1 MRLATRAQTIGA
13 SPTLAMNARAKEM
26 KRQGIDVLSFTV
38 GEPDFNTPEHIA
50 AAGIEAIKQ
59 GFTRYTPAAGIPE
72 LKEAICM
79 KLKRDNGLDYEPA
92 DVVVSNGA
100 KHSIY
105 NTLQALIDN
114 GDEVIVPTPYWV
126 SYTEMVKL
134 NGGIPVIIPTRA
146 EDGFKL
152 TPEQLKTHVT
162 DRTRAIF
169 INTPNNPTGA
179 VYSRKELERLVDI
192 LVPRGIVII
201 ADEVYEKLLYDG
213 AVFTSVAAL
222 GSEVQN
228 LTVTINGVSKTY
240 AMTGW
245 RIGYAAAPRELAQAM
260 ANIQSHATSNPNSI
274 AQKAAVVALTGDQE
288 PVAKMLAEFARRRER
303 MVEGI
308 NTIPGLSCRKPEGA
322 FYIFADVSKLFGK
335 TIRGHKINGSID
347 LTEVL
352 LNEAHVALV
361 PGAAFGDDRF
371 VRFSYAT
378 SLDVIEKGL
387 ARVKAVL
394 SEAE

>member
-1 MRLATRAQTIGA
+1 MRLATRAQNIGA

-38 GEPDFNTPEHIA
+38 GEPDFNTPAHIA
-50 AAGIEAIKQ
+50 AAGIEAIRE

-79 KLKRDNGLDYEPA
+79 KLDRDNELQYEPA
-92 DVVVSNGA
+92 DVIVSNGA

-105 NTLQALIDN
+105 NALQALVDD
-114 GDEVIVPTPYWV
+114 GDEVIVPAPYWV
-126 SYTEMVKL
+126 SYPEMIKL
-134 NGGIPVIIPTRA
+134 NGGTPVIIPTA
-146 EDGFKL
+146 AKDGFKL
-152 TPEQLKTHVT
+152 RPEQLQEHIT
-162 DRTRAIF
+162 DRTKAIF
-169 INTPNNPTGA
+169 INSPNNPTGA
-179 VYSRKELERLVDI
+179 VYSRPELESLADI

-222 GSEVQN
+222 GPEVKEH
-228 LTVTINGVSKTY
+228 TVTVNGVSKTY

-245 RIGYAAAPRELAQAM
+245 RIGYAAAPRVLAQAM
-260 ANIQSHATSNPNSI
+260 ANIQSHATSNPNAI
-274 AQKAAVVALTGDQE
+274 AQKAAVVALTGDQT
-288 PVAKMLAEFARRRER
+288 PVQKMLTEFTRRREQ
-303 MVEGI
+303 MVKGI
-308 NTIPGLSCRKPEGA
+308 NAIPGMSCCKPEGA
-322 FYIFADVSKLFGK
+322 FYIFAQVASLFGK
-335 TIRGHKINGSID
+335 TIRERKINGSVD
-347 LTEVL
+347 LAEVL
-352 LNEAHVALV
+352 LTEGHVALV

-387 ARVKAVL
+387 LRVKDVVA
-394 SEAE
+394 EAK

>member
-1 MRLATRAQTIGA
+1 
-13 SPTLAMNARAKEM
+13 
-26 KRQGIDVLSFTV
+26 
-38 GEPDFNTPEHIA
+38 
-50 AAGIEAIKQ
+50 
-59 GFTRYTPAAGIPE
+59 
-72 LKEAICM
+72 EAICM

-134 NGGIPVIIPTRA
+134 NSGIPVIIPTRA

>member
-1 MRLATRAQTIGA
+1 VRLATRAQNIGA

-38 GEPDFNTPEHIA
+38 GEPDFNTPAHIA
-50 AAGIEAIKQ
+50 AAGIEAIRE

-79 KLKRDNGLDYEPA
+79 KLDRDNELQYEPA
-92 DVVVSNGA
+92 DVIVSNGA

-105 NTLQALIDN
+105 NALQALVDD
-114 GDEVIVPTPYWV
+114 GDEVIVPAPYWV
-126 SYTEMVKL
+126 SYPEMIKL
-134 NGGIPVIIPTRA
+134 NGGTPVIIPTA
-146 EDGFKL
+146 AKDGFKL
-152 TPEQLKTHVT
+152 RPEQLQEHIT
-162 DRTRAIF
+162 DRTKAIF
-169 INTPNNPTGA
+169 INSPNNPTGA
-179 VYSRKELERLVDI
+179 VYSRPELESLADI

-222 GSEVQN
+222 GPEVKEH
-228 LTVTINGVSKTY
+228 TVTVNGVSKTY

-245 RIGYAAAPRELAQAM
+245 RIGYAAAPRVLAQAM
-260 ANIQSHATSNPNSI
+260 ANIQSHATSNPNAI
-274 AQKAAVVALTGDQE
+274 AQKAAVVALTGDQT
-288 PVAKMLAEFARRRER
+288 PVQKMLTEFTRRREQ
-303 MVEGI
+303 MVKGI
-308 NTIPGLSCRKPEGA
+308 NAIPGMSCCKPEGA
-322 FYIFADVSKLFGK
+322 FYVFAQVASLFGK
-335 TIRGHKINGSID
+335 TIRERKINGSVD
-347 LTEVL
+347 LAEVL
-352 LNEAHVALV
+352 LTEGHVALV

-387 ARVKAVL
+387 LRVKDVVA
-394 SEAE
+394 EAK

>member
-1 MRLATRAQTIGA
+1 MRLATRAQNIGA

-38 GEPDFNTPEHIA
+38 GEPDFNTPAHIA
-50 AAGIEAIKQ
+50 AAGIEAIRE

-79 KLKRDNGLDYEPA
+79 KLDRDNELQYEPA
-92 DVVVSNGA
+92 DVIVSNGA

-105 NTLQALIDN
+105 NALQALVDD
-114 GDEVIVPTPYWV
+114 GDEVIVPAPYWV
-126 SYTEMVKL
+126 SYPEMIKL
-134 NGGIPVIIPTRA
+134 NGGTPVIIPTA
-146 EDGFKL
+146 AKDGFKL
-152 TPEQLKTHVT
+152 RPEQLQEHIT
-162 DRTRAIF
+162 DRTKAIF
-169 INTPNNPTGA
+169 INSPNNPTGA
-179 VYSRKELERLVDI
+179 VYSRPELESLADI

-222 GSEVQN
+222 GPEVKEH
-228 LTVTINGVSKTY
+228 TVTVNGVSKTY

-245 RIGYAAAPRELAQAM
+245 RIGYAAAPRVLAQAM
-260 ANIQSHATSNPNSI
+260 ANIQSHATSNPNAI
-274 AQKAAVVALTGDQE
+274 AQKAALVALTGDQT
-288 PVAKMLAEFARRRER
+288 PVQKMLTEFTRRREQ
-303 MVEGI
+303 MVKGI
-308 NTIPGLSCRKPEGA
+308 NAIPGMSCCKPEGA
-322 FYIFADVSKLFGK
+322 FYVFAQVASLFGK
-335 TIRGHKINGSID
+335 TIRERKINGSVD
-347 LTEVL
+347 LAEVL
-352 LNEAHVALV
+352 LTEGHVALV

-387 ARVKAVL
+387 LRVKDVVA
-394 SEAE
+394 EAK

>member
-1 MRLATRAQTIGA
+1 VRLATRAQNIGA

-38 GEPDFNTPEHIA
+38 GEPDFNTPAHIA
-50 AAGIEAIKQ
+50 AAGIEAIRE

-79 KLKRDNGLDYEPA
+79 KLDRDNELQYEPA
-92 DVVVSNGA
+92 DVIVSNGA

-105 NTLQALIDN
+105 NALQALVDD
-114 GDEVIVPTPYWV
+114 GDEVIVPAPYWV
-126 SYTEMVKL
+126 SYPEMIKL
-134 NGGIPVIIPTRA
+134 NGGTPVIIPTAA

-152 TPEQLKTHVT
+152 RPEQLQEHIT
-162 DRTRAIF
+162 DRTKAIF
-169 INTPNNPTGA
+169 INSPNNPTGA
-179 VYSRKELERLVDI
+179 VYSRPELESLADI

-222 GSEVQN
+222 GPEVKEH
-228 LTVTINGVSKTY
+228 TVTVNGVSKTY

-245 RIGYAAAPRELAQAM
+245 RIGYAAAPRVLAQAM
-260 ANIQSHATSNPNSI
+260 ANIQSHATSNPNAI
-274 AQKAAVVALTGDQE
+274 AQKAAVVALTGDQT
-288 PVAKMLAEFARRRER
+288 PVQKMLTEFTRRREQ
-303 MVEGI
+303 MVKGI
-308 NTIPGLSCRKPEGA
+308 NAIPGMSCCKPEGA
-322 FYIFADVSKLFGK
+322 FYIFAQVASLFGK
-335 TIRGHKINGSID
+335 TIRERKINGSVD
-347 LTEVL
+347 LAEVL
-352 LNEAHVALV
+352 LTEGHVALV

-387 ARVKAVL
+387 LRVKDVVA
-394 SEAE
+394 EAK

>member
-1 MRLATRAQTIGA
+1 MRLATRAQNIGA

-38 GEPDFNTPEHIA
+38 GEPDFNTPAHIA
-50 AAGIEAIKQ
+50 AAGIEAIRE

-79 KLKRDNGLDYEPA
+79 KLDRDNELQYEPA
-92 DVVVSNGA
+92 DVIVSNGA

-105 NTLQALIDN
+105 NALQALVDD
-114 GDEVIVPTPYWV
+114 GDEVIVPAPYWV
-126 SYTEMVKL
+126 SYPEMIKL
-134 NGGIPVIIPTRA
+134 NGGTPVIIPTAA

-152 TPEQLKTHVT
+152 RPEQLQEHIT
-162 DRTRAIF
+162 DRTKAIF
-169 INTPNNPTGA
+169 INSPNNPTGA
-179 VYSRKELERLVDI
+179 VYSRPELESLADI

-222 GSEVQN
+222 GPEVKEH
-228 LTVTINGVSKTY
+228 TVTVNGVSKTY

-245 RIGYAAAPRELAQAM
+245 RIGYAAAPRVLAQAM
-260 ANIQSHATSNPNSI
+260 ANIQSHATSNPNAI
-274 AQKAAVVALTGDQE
+274 AQKAAVVALTGDQT
-288 PVAKMLAEFARRRER
+288 PVQKMLTEFTRRREQ
-303 MVEGI
+303 MVKGI
-308 NTIPGLSCRKPEGA
+308 NAIPGMSCCKPEGA
-322 FYIFADVSKLFGK
+322 FYVFAQVASLFGK
-335 TIRGHKINGSID
+335 TIRERKINGSVD
-347 LTEVL
+347 LAEVL
-352 LNEAHVALV
+352 LTEGHVALV

-387 ARVKAVL
+387 LRVKDVVA
-394 SEAE
+394 EAK

>member
-1 MRLATRAQTIGA
+1 MRLAIRAQNIGA

-50 AAGIEAIKQ
+50 AAGTKAINE

-79 KLKRDNGLDYEPA
+79 KLARDNGLQYEPA

-105 NTLQALIDN
+105 NAMQALVDE
-114 GDEVIVPTPYWV
+114 GDEVIVPAPYWV
-126 SYTEMVKL
+126 SYTEMIKL
-134 NGGIPVIIPTRA
+134 NGGTPIIIPTSE

-152 TPEQLKTHVT
+152 RPEQLKAHVN

-169 INTPNNPTGA
+169 INSPNNPTGA
-179 VYSRKELERLVDI
+179 VYSQTELEDLAEI
-192 LVPRGIVII
+192 LVPRGVAII

-222 GSEVQN
+222 GPEVKE

-245 RIGYAAAPRELAQAM
+245 RIGYAAAPRALAQAM

-274 AQKAAVVALTGDQE
+274 AQKAAVVALTGDQA
-288 PVAKMLAEFARRRER
+288 PVGKMLTEFTRRRER
-303 MVEGI
+303 MITGI
-308 NTIPGLSCRKPEGA
+308 NAIPGMSCRKPEGA
-322 FYIFADVSKLFGK
+322 FYVFAHVASFFGK
-335 TIRGHKINGSID
+335 TIRGRKINGSID
-347 LTEVL
+347 LAEVL
-352 LNEAHVALV
+352 LTEGHVALV

-387 ARVKAVL
+387 SRVKDVL
-394 SEAE
+394 AEAK

>member
-1 MRLATRAQTIGA
+1 MRLATRAQNIGA

-38 GEPDFNTPEHIA
+38 GEPDFNTPAHIA
-50 AAGIEAIKQ
+50 AAGIEAIRE

-79 KLKRDNGLDYEPA
+79 KLDRDNELQYEPA
-92 DVVVSNGA
+92 DVIVSNGA

-105 NTLQALIDN
+105 NALQALVDD
-114 GDEVIVPTPYWV
+114 GDEVIVPAPYWV
-126 SYTEMVKL
+126 SYPEMIKL
-134 NGGIPVIIPTRA
+134 NGGTPVIIPTAA

-152 TPEQLKTHVT
+152 RPEQLQEHIT
-162 DRTRAIF
+162 DRTKAIF
-169 INTPNNPTGA
+169 INSPNNPTGA
-179 VYSRKELERLVDI
+179 VYSRPELESLADI

-222 GSEVQN
+222 GPEVKEH
-228 LTVTINGVSKTY
+228 TVTVNGVSKTY

-245 RIGYAAAPRELAQAM
+245 RIGYAAAPRVLAQAM
-260 ANIQSHATSNPNSI
+260 ANIQSHATSNPNAI
-274 AQKAAVVALTGDQE
+274 AQKAAVVALTGDQT
-288 PVAKMLAEFARRRER
+288 PVQKMLTEFTRRREQ
-303 MVEGI
+303 MVKGI
-308 NTIPGLSCRKPEGA
+308 NAIPGMSCCKPEGA
-322 FYIFADVSKLFGK
+322 FYIFAQVASLFGK
-335 TIRGHKINGSID
+335 TIRERKINGSVD
-347 LTEVL
+347 LAEVL
-352 LNEAHVALV
+352 LTEGHVALV

-387 ARVKAVL
+387 LRVKDVVA
-394 SEAE
+394 EAK